1 MSAIV
6 LIYAIYLLMNPEV
19 KIEWT
24 TETELDTYGF
34 NLIRQDGN
42 NLSPESAINP
52 QMMIARGSPIDGAT
66 YRFIDRDVQSGEN
79 YTYLLQEVTL
89 SNQREI
95 IETIEVYVKYRG
107 LKELGFSIVVFAL
120 AISLNQQNKKSH

>member
-1 MSAIV
+1 M
-6 LIYAIYLLMNPEV
+6 MNPEV

-52 QMMIARGSPIDGAT
+52 QMIIARGSPIDGAI
-66 YRFIDRDVQSGEN
+66 YQFIDRDVQSGEN